1 MYCVSCTYYG
11 HLTQKCFLL
20 NMFLFIYHNSN
31 NSSFSIFT
39 IHSCHN
45 NLYIGPPNLL
55 SRTWHP
61 QWSIP
66 SHYRQMST
74 STQFKNSIYSWPL
87 LSSMNYCSCFITLTI
102 DCTEQNTIS
111 TKRYL
116 QQCFYA
122 IIHLTVR
129 LCKLLYMCVLLTMK
143 DLLQAAFQIWILV
156 IITMRSWKL
165 TNIAIFTITK

>member
-1 MYCVSCTYYG
+1 
-11 HLTQKCFLL
+11 
-20 NMFLFIYHNSN
+20 
-31 NSSFSIFT
+31 
-39 IHSCHN
+39 
-45 NLYIGPPNLL
+45 
-55 SRTWHP
+55 
-61 QWSIP
+61 
-66 SHYRQMST
+66 
-74 STQFKNSIYSWPL
+74 
-87 LSSMNYCSCFITLTI
+87 
-102 DCTEQNTIS
+102 
-111 TKRYL
+111 L